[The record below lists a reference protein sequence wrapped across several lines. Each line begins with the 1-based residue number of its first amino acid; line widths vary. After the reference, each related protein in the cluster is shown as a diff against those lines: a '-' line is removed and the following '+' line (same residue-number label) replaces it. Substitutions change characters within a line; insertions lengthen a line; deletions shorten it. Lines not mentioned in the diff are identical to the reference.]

1 MNMGYNNI
9 VYAIIGFSTSFLFC
23 VPTIKRWQRKQVAAE
38 KLKLITE
45 ALEAAEE
52 RVVRYEER
60 HDRILNQICQS
71 YLTNTELV
79 KALDGARV
87 TMNEVLEFAVQ
98 LRTIQLK
105 IIRSFPDAIDVFLD
119 TSKTDN

>member
-1 MNMGYNNI
+1 MGYNNI